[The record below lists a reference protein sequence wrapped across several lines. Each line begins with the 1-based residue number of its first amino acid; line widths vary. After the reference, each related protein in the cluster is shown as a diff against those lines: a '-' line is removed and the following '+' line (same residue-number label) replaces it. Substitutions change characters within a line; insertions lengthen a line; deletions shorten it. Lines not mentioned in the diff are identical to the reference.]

1 MAVLA
6 YSKHEQF
13 AQLVVKGVRATKAY
27 VSAGYSPK
35 GARQSASRML
45 KNADVRARV
54 RELKEANSAE
64 VIALEISSR
73 NSRIRALQKRWD
85 RLRAGLDRLLDERG
99 ADMAGLPGGSTGLL
113 LRKYKGKK
121 ADRLVTRIDPAI
133 IRLIAELL
141 QHERQAAQEMGQ
153 WKTGVEERKTS
164 DASPA
169 VFTLAQLCTP
179 EELEAIERRASAL
192 QLELDLE
199 QQAPA

>member
-1 MAVLA
+1 
-6 YSKHEQF
+6 
-13 AQLVVKGVRATKAY
+13 
-27 VSAGYSPK
+27 VSAIAVRRDRHQAK
-35 GARQSASRML
+35 HTRRRSRAQGL
-45 KNADVRARV
+45 EDLVWAEFWPRSDICSRI

-133 IRLIAELL
+133 ISLVAELL
-141 QHERQAAQEMGQ
+141 RHERQAAQEVGQ
-153 WKTGVEERKTS
+153 WKTGVKEPKLP

-169 VFTLAQLCTP
+169 TFTLAQICTP

-192 QLELDLE
+192 RRELELG